1 MCTCVHACIDMTAS
15 IMIFGGAESVM
26 GSRAESVMILAHWLW
41 LLILILAIIA
51 AVVFG
56 FSCVH
61 TNDKTCVHVCIDMTA
76 SIICRGIAAMY
87 RMQYVSRHCRH
98 VAALPPYM
106 EDVAALPPY
115 I

>member
-1 MCTCVHACIDMTAS
+1 M
-15 IMIFGGAESVM
+15 
-26 GSRAESVMILAHWLW
+26 RAAAIL
-41 LLILILAIIA
+41 A

-61 TNDKTCVHVCIDMTA
+61 KNDKTCVHVCIDMTA

-106 EDVAALPPY
+106 EDVAALPRSG
-115 I
+115 IASISGIAAI